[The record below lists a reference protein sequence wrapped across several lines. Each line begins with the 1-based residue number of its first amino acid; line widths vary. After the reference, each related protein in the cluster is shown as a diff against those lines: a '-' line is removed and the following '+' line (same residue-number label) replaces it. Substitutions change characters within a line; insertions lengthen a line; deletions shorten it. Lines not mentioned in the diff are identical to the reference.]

1 MYSKNG
7 LKISIR
13 CYSLFGP
20 NTRGSMED
28 SFPRSRFCN
37 DLRQLSAN
45 NHMTL
50 IHRLSANYPYRCT
63 SLHYKQQSSIADK
76 GDQLIQY
83 QFLGKHRLLL
93 GPENTNRFAHYFE
106 YEEQSPLLG
115 SAELVS
121 NMGDAVATLESQ
133 HHQTDMYPRYKRRTR
148 PFPTRIN
155 SPPS

>member
-1 MYSKNG
+1 TMSELLIPSFLPYTT
-7 LKISIR
+7 
-13 CYSLFGP
+13 LF
-20 NTRGSMED
+20 
-28 SFPRSRFCN
+28 RS
-37 DLRQLSAN
+37 
-45 NHMTL
+45 
-50 IHRLSANYPYRCT
+50 
-63 SLHYKQQSSIADK
+63 
-76 GDQLIQY
+76 Y

-155 SPPS
+155 SPPSRLHQWSLTVNLVASMYNV